1 MIEINIKKR
10 VKTYAGTD
18 LIEVSASF
26 HDQRITQITGPSGA
40 GKTTLLKIIAGLI
53 KPEHGKITVNKKVWL
68 DTSASINLE
77 PQKRN
82 VGFVFQD
89 YALFPNM
96 TVTEHLHYG
105 SGDTQ
110 YIDRLIAI
118 GRLDAFRK
126 HKPKH
131 LSGGQQQ
138 RLAILRAL
146 ATKPELLLMDEPFSA
161 LDHVLKKN
169 IMSELKELFE
179 DLKTTCLVVTHHP
192 LEAAGFAE
200 HSFELL

>member
-26 HDQRITQITGPSGA
+26 HDQCITQITGPSGA

-53 KPEHGKITVNKKVWL
+53 KPEQGKIMVNENIWL
-68 DTSASINLE
+68 DTSAGVNLE

-105 SGDTQ
+105 SGDAQ

-146 ATKPELLLMDEPFSA
+146 TTKPKLLLMDEPFSA

-200 HSFELL
+200 HSFEVL

>member
-146 ATKPELLLMDEPFSA
+146 ATKPKLLLMDEPFSA

-169 IMSELKELFE
+169 IMSELKALFE
-179 DLKTTCLVVTHHP
+179 ELKITCLVVTHHP
-192 LEAAGFAE
+192 LEATGFAE
-200 HSFELL
+200 HSFELI

>member
-18 LIEVSASF
+18 LIEVGASF
-26 HDQRITQITGPSGA
+26 HGQCITQITGPSGA
-40 GKTTLLKIIAGLI
+40 GKTTLLKIVAGLI
-53 KPEHGKITVNKKVWL
+53 KPEQGKIMVNENIWL
-68 DTSASINLE
+68 DTRANINLE

-96 TVTEHLHYG
+96 TVTEHLYYG
-105 SGDTQ
+105 SADAQ

-179 DLKTTCLVVTHHP
+179 ELKITCLVVTHHP

-200 HSFELL
+200 HSFELF

>member
-10 VKTYAGTD
+10 VKTYTGTD

-26 HDQRITQITGPSGA
+26 HVQHITQIIGPSGA
-40 GKTTLLKIIAGLI
+40 GKTTLLRIIAGLI
-53 KPEHGKITVNKKVWL
+53 KPEQGKITVNENVWL
-68 DTSASINLE
+68 DTSANINLE

-105 SGDTQ
+105 SDDAQ

-118 GRLDAFRK
+118 GRLDAFRT

-146 ATKPELLLMDEPFSA
+146 ATKPKLLLMDEPFSA
-161 LDHVLKKN
+161 LDNALKKEVMN
-169 IMSELKELFE
+169 DLKALFEELKI
-179 DLKTTCLVVTHHP
+179 TCLIVTHHP

-200 HSFELL
+200 HSFELV

>member
-10 VKTYAGTD
+10 VKTYAGID
-18 LIEVSASF
+18 LIEVRASF
-26 HDQRITQITGPSGA
+26 HVQRITQITGPSGA
-40 GKTTLLKIIAGLI
+40 GKTTLLRIIAGLI
-53 KPEHGKITVNKKVWL
+53 RPEQGKITVNENIWL
-68 DTSASINLE
+68 DTSANINLE
-77 PQKRN
+77 PQKRD

-105 SGDTQ
+105 SDDAQ
-110 YIDRLIAI
+110 FIDRLIAI
-118 GRLDAFRK
+118 GRLDAFRT

-146 ATKPELLLMDEPFSA
+146 ATKPKLLLMDEPFSA
-161 LDHVLKKN
+161 LDSVLKKSV
-169 IMSELKELFE
+169 MGELKELFE
-179 DLKTTCLVVTHHP
+179 ELKITCLIVTHHP

>member
-18 LIEVSASF
+18 LIEVSTSF

-40 GKTTLLKIIAGLI
+40 GKTTLLKIVAGLI
-53 KPEHGKITVNKKVWL
+53 KPEQGKIMVNENIWL
-68 DTSASINLE
+68 DTSANINLE

-96 TVTEHLHYG
+96 TVTEHLYYG
-105 SGDTQ
+105 SGDAQ

-169 IMSELKELFE
+169 IMSEIKELFE
-179 DLKTTCLVVTHHP
+179 ELKITCLVVTHHP

-200 HSFELL
+200 HSFELF

>member
-1 MIEINIKKR
+1 MIEINIKKK

-18 LIEVSASF
+18 LIEVCASF
-26 HDQRITQITGPSGA
+26 HMQRITQITGPSGA
-40 GKTTLLKIIAGLI
+40 GKTTLLRIIAGLI
-53 KPEHGKITVNKKVWL
+53 KPEQGKITIDENVWL
-68 DTSASINLE
+68 DTSAHINLE
-77 PQKRN
+77 PQRRN

-96 TVTEHLHYG
+96 TVTEHLYYG
-105 SGDTQ
+105 SDDGP
-110 YIDRLIAI
+110 YIDRLIAL
-118 GRLDAFRK
+118 GRLDAFRT
-126 HKPKH
+126 HQPKH

-146 ATKPELLLMDEPFSA
+146 ATKPKLLLMDEPFSA
-161 LDHVLKKN
+161 LDHVLKKEV
-169 IMSELKELFE
+169 MTDLKALFGELKI
-179 DLKTTCLVVTHHP
+179 TCLIVTHHP

>member
-1 MIEINIKKR
+1 MR
-10 VKTYAGTD
+10 
-18 LIEVSASF
+18 
-26 HDQRITQITGPSGA
+26 
-40 GKTTLLKIIAGLI
+40 IIAGLI
-53 KPEHGKITVNKKVWL
+53 KPEQGKITVNENVWL
-68 DTSASINLE
+68 DTSAHINLE

-105 SGDTQ
+105 SGDGA
-110 YIDRLIAI
+110 YIDRLIKI
-118 GRLDAFRK
+118 GRLDAFRT

-146 ATKPELLLMDEPFSA
+146 ATKPKFLLMDEPFSA
-161 LDHVLKKN
+161 LDNVLKKEV
-169 IMSELKELFE
+169 MTDLKALFGELKM
-179 DLKTTCLVVTHHP
+179 TCLIVTHHP

-200 HSFELL
+200 HSFELV